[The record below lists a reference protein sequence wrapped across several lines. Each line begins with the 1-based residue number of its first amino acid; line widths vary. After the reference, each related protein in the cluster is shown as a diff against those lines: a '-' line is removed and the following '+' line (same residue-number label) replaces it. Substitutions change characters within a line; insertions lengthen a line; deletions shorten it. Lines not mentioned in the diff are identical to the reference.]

1 MTHPHC
7 LQAWTVLGL
16 WTAMDLDY
24 AFGEWLRK
32 ALSVSLKANMP
43 LFPTPAWYYAKSLN
57 KSFTCDI
64 SKPPFD
70 SLHSTLTSPLNVWS
84 WVVCKKRMKKTNVVH
99 YVSVNW
105 KFQVDKYRVKKN
117 NIYVLF
123 YLLKCMYS
131 SLPIPVTVKI
141 YVRDQKCSYTVS
153 CRCHFVSYAMR
164 LWCVI
169 PRAS

>member
-1 MTHPHC
+1 
-7 LQAWTVLGL
+7 
-16 WTAMDLDY
+16 
-24 AFGEWLRK
+24 
-32 ALSVSLKANMP
+32 MP

-117 NIYVLF
+117 KEYLCTVLPTEVYVFLSAHSCDGEDLCQRSKIQL
-123 YLLKCMYS
+123 YCKLQVSLCQLCNAAMVCDTQGQLNQIIWRVNLLIANVQHILLLLALVNADS
-131 SLPIPVTVKI
+131 
-141 YVRDQKCSYTVS
+141 Q
-153 CRCHFVSYAMR
+153 
-164 LWCVI
+164 
-169 PRAS
+169 

>member
-1 MTHPHC
+1 MSFGWSAMTHPHC

-117 NIYVLF
+117 KEYLCTVLPTEVYVFLSAHSCDGED
-123 YLLKCMYS
+123 LCQRS
-131 SLPIPVTVKI
+131 KI
-141 YVRDQKCSYTVS
+141 
-153 CRCHFVSYAMR
+153 
-164 LWCVI
+164 
-169 PRAS
+169 